1 MHEQSI
7 GPDYF
12 YHFSHQLIFD
22 SLLELHRENK
32 QPDEIL
38 LAEKLSTRPARAS
51 GRSEGLIDLTSRI
64 QTTACFALAGNRQ
77 AESSLADAFTWRF
90 DGANDL
96 QGAAG

>member
-1 MHEQSI
+1 MDTSGEVLGRCMEQSI

-38 LAEKLSTRPARAS
+38 LAENFPP
-51 GRSEGLIDLTSRI
+51 EV
-64 QTTACFALAGNRQ
+64 
-77 AESSLADAFTWRF
+77 SSSKWEVRKA
-90 DGANDL
+90 
-96 QGAAG
+96 